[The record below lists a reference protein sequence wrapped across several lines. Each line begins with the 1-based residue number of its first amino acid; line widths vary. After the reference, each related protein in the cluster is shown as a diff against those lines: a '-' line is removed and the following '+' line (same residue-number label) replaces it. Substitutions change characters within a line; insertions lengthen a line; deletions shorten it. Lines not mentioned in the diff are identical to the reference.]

1 MIDIEWIRKKEREQG
16 IRENMRK
23 GSLMNRHRVIN
34 NEEETKKGE
43 RDESEI
49 ERLSKNQWETINSK
63 NERER
68 ERNG

>member
-1 MIDIEWIRKKEREQG
+1 
-16 IRENMRK
+16 MRK

-68 ERNG
+68 EIANRKNGNEMNDKEIDSKEK

>member
-1 MIDIEWIRKKEREQG
+1 
-16 IRENMRK
+16 MRK